1 VSGQELPKR
10 SLFKLIG
17 DLPGYLVDL
26 LRSELERLKAELV
39 GKLKEIGIG
48 VGLIAAGALLA
59 FFAFGV
65 LLAAAVLG
73 IATALPAW
81 LAALIVG
88 VGLLL
93 ITAILVLIGVSLLKR
108 GTPPVPTETIESVKQ
123 DVNAIKGIG
132 HHGAANPAPGHQGT
146 TNHGKRD

>member
-1 VSGQELPKR
+1 MSERELPKR

-26 LRSELERLKAELV
+26 LRSELERLKHELIAKAKHFGV
-39 GKLKEIGIG
+39 G
-48 VGLIAAGALLA
+48 VGLILVGAFLG
-59 FFAFGV
+59 FFAFAV

-88 VGLLL
+88 GALLL
-93 ITAILVLIGVSLLKR
+93 ITVILVLVGVNQLKR
-108 GTPPVPTETIESVKQ
+108 GVPPVPEETIASVKE

-132 HHGAANPAPGHQGT
+132 
-146 TNHGKRD
+146 KRD

>member
-1 VSGQELPKR
+1 MSGLETPKK
-10 SLFKLIG
+10 SVFKLIA

-26 LRSELERLKAELV
+26 LRSEIELLKAELISKV
-39 GKLKEIGIG
+39 KHAGIGIG
-48 VGLIAAGALLA
+48 LVVAGALFA
-59 FFAFGV
+59 FFAFAV

-88 VGLLL
+88 GALLV
-93 ITAILVLIGVSLLKR
+93 ITAVLVLVGVNQLKR
-108 GTPPVPTETIESVKQ
+108 GAPPVPTETIESVKK

-132 HHGAANPAPGHQGT
+132 
-146 TNHGKRD
+146 KRD

>member
-1 VSGQELPKR
+1 MSERELPKR

-26 LRSELERLKAELV
+26 LRSELERLKQELV
-39 GKLKEIGIG
+39 AKAKHLGVGIG
-48 VGLIAAGALLA
+48 LILAGA
-59 FFAFGV
+59 FFAFFAFAV

-88 VGLLL
+88 GALLV
-93 ITAILVLIGVSLLKR
+93 ITVILVLVGVNQLKR
-108 GTPPVPTETIESVKQ
+108 GVPPVPEETIASVKE

-132 HHGAANPAPGHQGT
+132 
-146 TNHGKRD
+146 KRN

>member
-1 VSGQELPKR
+1 MSERDLPKR

-26 LRSELERLKAELV
+26 LRSELERLKEELV
-39 GKLKEIGIG
+39 AKAKHLGVG
-48 VGLIAAGALLA
+48 VGLIAGGA
-59 FFAFGV
+59 FFAFFAFAV

-88 VGLLL
+88 VALL
-93 ITAILVLIGVSLLKR
+93 IITAVLVLIGVNQLKR
-108 GTPPVPTETIESVKQ
+108 GVPPVPEETIASVKE

-132 HHGAANPAPGHQGT
+132 
-146 TNHGKRD
+146 KRD

>member
-1 VSGQELPKR
+1 MSERELPKR

-17 DLPGYLVDL
+17 DLPGYLVAL
-26 LRSELERLKAELV
+26 LRSELERLKQELV
-39 GKLKEIGIG
+39 DKAKHLGVG
-48 VGLIAAGALLA
+48 VGLIAAGAFFA

-81 LAALIVG
+81 LAALIVAG
-88 VGLLL
+88 ALLL
-93 ITAILVLIGVSLLKR
+93 ITAILVLIGVNQLKR
-108 GTPPVPTETIESVKQ
+108 GVPPVPEETIASVKE

-132 HHGAANPAPGHQGT
+132 
-146 TNHGKRD
+146 KRD

>member
-1 VSGQELPKR
+1 MSEKDLPKR

-26 LRSELERLKAELV
+26 LRSELELLKAELV
-39 GKLKEIGIG
+39 EKAKHAGIGIG
-48 VGLIAAGALLA
+48 LVAGGA
-59 FFAFGV
+59 FFGFFTFAV
-65 LLAAAVLG
+65 LLTAAILG

-88 VGLLL
+88 GALLI
-93 ITAILVLIGVSLLKR
+93 ITAILVLIGVKQLKE
-108 GTPPVPTETIESVKQ
+108 GTPPVPTETIASVKQ

-132 HHGAANPAPGHQGT
+132 
-146 TNHGKRD
+146 KRD

>member
-1 VSGQELPKR
+1 MSERDLPKR

-26 LRSELERLKAELV
+26 LRSELERLKEELV
-39 GKLKEIGIG
+39 AKAKHLGVG
-48 VGLIAAGALLA
+48 VGLIAGGA
-59 FFAFGV
+59 FFAFFAFAV

-88 VGLLL
+88 VALLI
-93 ITAILVLIGVSLLKR
+93 ITAILVLIGVNQLKR
-108 GTPPVPTETIESVKQ
+108 GVPPVPEETIASVKE

-132 HHGAANPAPGHQGT
+132 
-146 TNHGKRD
+146 KRD

>member
-1 VSGQELPKR
+1 MSERELPKR

-26 LRSELERLKAELV
+26 LRSELERLKEELIAKAKHLGV
-39 GKLKEIGIG
+39 G
-48 VGLIAAGALLA
+48 VGLIAAGAFLA
-59 FFAFGV
+59 FFAFAV
-65 LLAAAVLG
+65 LIAAAVLG

-88 VGLLL
+88 VGLLI
-93 ITAILVLIGVSLLKR
+93 ITAILVLIGVNQLKR
-108 GTPPVPTETIESVKQ
+108 GVPPVPEETIASVKE

-132 HHGAANPAPGHQGT
+132 
-146 TNHGKRD
+146 KRD

>member
-1 VSGQELPKR
+1 MSEKDLPKR

-26 LRSELERLKAELV
+26 LRSELELLKAELIEKAKHA
-39 GKLKEIGIG
+39 GIGIG
-48 VGLIAAGALLA
+48 LVAGGA
-59 FFAFGV
+59 FFGFFTFAV
-65 LLAAAVLG
+65 LLTAAILG

-88 VGLLL
+88 GALLL
-93 ITAILVLIGVSLLKR
+93 ITAILVLVGVKQLKE
-108 GTPPVPTETIESVKQ
+108 GTPPVPTETIASVKQ

-132 HHGAANPAPGHQGT
+132 
-146 TNHGKRD
+146 KRD

>member
-1 VSGQELPKR
+1 MSGQELPKR

-17 DLPGYLVDL
+17 DLPGYLVAL
-26 LRSELERLKAELV
+26 LRSELERLKAELI
-39 GKLKEIGIG
+39 GKVKEIGIG
-48 VGLIAAGALLA
+48 VGLIAAGAFFA
-59 FFAFGV
+59 FFAFAV

-88 VGLLL
+88 GALLL

-132 HHGAANPAPGHQGT
+132 HHDTAT
-146 TNHGKRD
+146 DTGKRD

>member
-1 VSGQELPKR
+1 MSEKDLPKR

-26 LRSELERLKAELV
+26 LRSELELLKAELV
-39 GKLKEIGIG
+39 EKLKHAGIGIG
-48 VGLIAAGALLA
+48 LVAGGA
-59 FFAFGV
+59 FFAFFAFAV

-88 VGLLL
+88 GALVL
-93 ITAILVLIGVSLLKR
+93 ITAILVLIGVNQLKR
-108 GTPPVPTETIESVKQ
+108 GTPPVPTETIASVKK

-132 HHGAANPAPGHQGT
+132 
-146 TNHGKRD
+146 KRD

>member
-1 VSGQELPKR
+1 MSERELPKR

-17 DLPGYLVDL
+17 DLPGYLVAL
-26 LRSELERLKAELV
+26 LRSELDRLKQELV
-39 GKLKEIGIG
+39 DKAKHLGVG
-48 VGLIAAGALLA
+48 VGLIAAGAFFA

-81 LAALIVG
+81 LAALIVAG
-88 VGLLL
+88 ALLL
-93 ITAILVLIGVSLLKR
+93 ITAILVLIGVNQLKR
-108 GTPPVPTETIESVKQ
+108 GVPPVPEETIASVKE

-132 HHGAANPAPGHQGT
+132 
-146 TNHGKRD
+146 KRD

>member
-1 VSGQELPKR
+1 MSERELPKR

-17 DLPGYLVDL
+17 DLPGYLVEL
-26 LRSELERLKAELV
+26 LRSELERLKEELI
-39 GKLKEIGIG
+39 GKAKHLGVG
-48 VGLIAAGALLA
+48 VGLVAGGA
-59 FFAFGV
+59 FFAFFAFAV

-88 VGLLL
+88 VALLI
-93 ITAILVLIGVSLLKR
+93 ITAILVLIGVNQLKR
-108 GTPPVPTETIESVKQ
+108 GVPPVPEETIASVKE

-132 HHGAANPAPGHQGT
+132 
-146 TNHGKRD
+146 KRD